1 MTPEAW
7 WQRRLE
13 WAKSVMAECFANGFG
28 SMAKIEPHL
37 AQGLTHLL
45 SRPGSLVRAVTAYL
59 IGLEM
64 GVVDE
69 AAKAIGCGIEY
80 LHTASLVFDDLP
92 AMDDARMRRGA
103 PCLHVVQGETVAIL
117 AALALVNRGYSMLWQ
132 GISQAQ
138 SGERMQEACDLV
150 DACLG
155 VHGVIGGQAMDL
167 RGAGNAS
174 SVADVTEVAA
184 RKTGDL
190 LRLTLVLPALVGNG
204 TDREIQLLNRI
215 GLMRGLAYQ
224 AADDL
229 KDVLGAEE
237 ETGKTAS
244 RDQTLGRPNLI
255 MAEGFQATLRRF
267 SRLRRLGD
275 RMQSALPGSR
285 ERWGML
291 APLRVTL
298 PVRTDLVGSLV
309 IMNAV

>member
-1 MTPEAW
+1 
-7 WQRRLE
+7 
-13 WAKSVMAECFANGFG
+13 
-28 SMAKIEPHL
+28 
-37 AQGLTHLL
+37 
-45 SRPGSLVRAVTAYL
+45 L

-64 GVVDE
+64 GVIDE
-69 AAKAIGCGIEY
+69 AAKAIACGIEY

-103 PCLHVVQGETVAIL
+103 PCLHVVQGETIAIL

-138 SGERMQEACDLV
+138 SSERMQQAGDLV
-150 DACLG
+150 DECLG

-275 RMQSALPGSR
+275 RMQSALPGSH

-298 PVRTDLVGSLV
+298 PVRTDLVGSPV

>member
-13 WAKSVMAECFANGFG
+13 WARTVMGDRFANGFG
-28 SMAKIEPHL
+28 SMAKIETHL
-37 AQGLTHLL
+37 SDGLTHVL
-45 SRPGSLVRAVTAYL
+45 SRPGSLIRAVTAYL
-59 IGLEM
+59 IGIEM
-64 GVVDE
+64 GLVDE

-80 LHTASLVFDDLP
+80 LHTASLIFDDLP
-92 AMDDARMRRGA
+92 AMDDARTRRGA
-103 PCLHVVQGETVAIL
+103 ACLHVVQGETVAIL
-117 AALALVNRGYSMLWQ
+117 TALALVNRGYAMLWQ
-132 GISQAQ
+132 GMGQAA
-138 SGERMQEACDLV
+138 SPERLQKAGDLV
-150 DACLG
+150 DECLG

-204 TDREIQLLNRI
+204 TNREIQLLNRI
-215 GLMRGLAYQ
+215 GSLRGLAYQ

-229 KDVLGAEE
+229 KDVMCGEE
-237 ETGKTAS
+237 ETGKTAV

-255 MAEGFQATLRRF
+255 LAEGFQATLRRF
-267 SRLRRLGD
+267 SRLRRIGD
-275 RMQSALPGSR
+275 CAQAALPGSR

-298 PVRTDLVGSLV
+298 PVRTDLVGQPV

>member
-1 MTPEAW
+1 
-7 WQRRLE
+7 
-13 WAKSVMAECFANGFG
+13 MAERFANGFG
-28 SMAKIEPHL
+28 SMEKIEPHL
-37 AQGLTHLL
+37 AQGLTHVL
-45 SRPGSLVRAVTAYL
+45 SRSGSLVRAVTAYL

-64 GVVDE
+64 GVIDE
-69 AAKAIGCGIEY
+69 AAKAIACGIEY

-103 PCLHVVQGETVAIL
+103 PCLHVVQGETIAIL

-138 SGERMQEACDLV
+138 SSERMQQAGDLV
-150 DACLG
+150 DECLG

-275 RMQSALPGSR
+275 RMQSALPGSH

-298 PVRTDLVGSLV
+298 PVRTDLVGSPV

>member
-1 MTPEAW
+1 
-7 WQRRLE
+7 
-13 WAKSVMAECFANGFG
+13 
-28 SMAKIEPHL
+28 
-37 AQGLTHLL
+37 
-45 SRPGSLVRAVTAYL
+45 
-59 IGLEM
+59 
-64 GVVDE
+64 
-69 AAKAIGCGIEY
+69 
-80 LHTASLVFDDLP
+80 
-92 AMDDARMRRGA
+92 
-103 PCLHVVQGETVAIL
+103 LHVVQGETVAIL

>member
-1 MTPEAW
+1 MT
-7 WQRRLE
+7 
-13 WAKSVMAECFANGFG
+13 ECFANGFG
-28 SMAKIEPHL
+28 SMTRIEPHL
-37 AQGLTHLL
+37 AQGLTHVL

-64 GVVDE
+64 GMIDE
-69 AAKAIGCGIEY
+69 AAKALACGIEY
-80 LHTASLVFDDLP
+80 LHTASLIFDDLP
-92 AMDDARMRRGA
+92 AMDDARLRRGA
-103 PCLHVVQGETVAIL
+103 PCLHVLQGETVAIL

-138 SGERMQEACDLV
+138 SGERMQQAGKLV
-150 DACLG
+150 DDCLG

-167 RGAGNAS
+167 RGAGNNS

-190 LRLTLVLPALVGNG
+190 LRLTLVLPAMVGNG

-215 GLMRGLAYQ
+215 GLLRGLAYQ

-244 RDQTLGRPNLI
+244 RDQALGRPNLI

-291 APLRVTL
+291 APLRVML
-298 PVRTDLVGSLV
+298 PVRTDLVGSPV

>member
-28 SMAKIEPHL
+28 SMEKIEPHL
-37 AQGLTHLL
+37 AQGLTHVL

-64 GVVDE
+64 GMLDE
-69 AAKAIGCGIEY
+69 AAKAIACGIEY

-117 AALALVNRGYSMLWQ
+117 AALALVNSGYSMLWQ

-138 SGERMQEACDLV
+138 SGERMQQAGDLV
-150 DACLG
+150 DECLG
-155 VHGVIGGQAMDL
+155 VRGVIGGQAMDL

-204 TDREIQLLNRI
+204 ADREIQLLNRI

-229 KDVLGAEE
+229 KDVLGADE

-275 RMQSALPGSR
+275 RMQSALPGSH

-298 PVRTDLVGSLV
+298 PVRTDLLGSPV

>member
-13 WAKSVMAECFANGFG
+13 WAKSVMTECFANGFG

-37 AQGLTHLL
+37 AQGLTHVMA
-45 SRPGSLVRAVTAYL
+45 RPGSLVRAVAAYL

-64 GVVDE
+64 GLIDE

-80 LHTASLVFDDLP
+80 LHTASLIFDDLP
-92 AMDDARMRRGA
+92 AMDDARLRRGT
-103 PCLHVVQGETVAIL
+103 PCVHVVHGETVAIL
-117 AALALVNRGYSMLWQ
+117 AALALVNRGYSFLWQ

-138 SGERMQEACDLV
+138 SGERMQQAGKLV
-150 DACLG
+150 DECLG

-190 LRLTLVLPALVGNG
+190 LRLSLVLPAMVGSG

-215 GLMRGLAYQ
+215 GLLRGLAYQ

-229 KDVLGAEE
+229 KDVLGAEG

-255 MAEGFQATLRRF
+255 MAEGFQSTLRRF

-298 PVRTDLVGSLV
+298 PVRTDLVGSPM

>member
-7 WQRRLE
+7 WNRRLE
-13 WAKSVMAECFANGFG
+13 WAKSVMTDCFTNGFG
-28 SMAKIEPHL
+28 SSKKIEPHL
-37 AQGLTHLL
+37 GQGLTHLL

-64 GVVDE
+64 GLVDE
-69 AAKAIGCGIEY
+69 AAKALACGIEY

-92 AMDDARMRRGA
+92 AMDDARMRRGV
-103 PCLHVVQGETVAIL
+103 PCLHVVQGETIAIL

-132 GISQAQ
+132 AISQAQ
-138 SGERMQEACDLV
+138 SGERMRRAGEMV
-150 DACLG
+150 DECLG

-167 RGAGNAS
+167 RGVGNDS

-190 LRLTLVLPALVGNG
+190 LRLALALPAIVCNG
-204 TDREIQLLNRI
+204 TDREIRLLNRI

-255 MAEGFQATLRRF
+255 LAEGFQATLRRF

-275 RMQSALPGSR
+275 RMQGALPGSR

-291 APLRVTL
+291 SPLRVTL
-298 PVRTDLVGSLV
+298 PVRDEMVGSPV